1 MTAAATPARPSLI
14 SGLEG
19 NPLAT
24 LTSRLDFARLLDQ
37 RHRLM
42 QVHTALPALSLI
54 PERMVYREAVSQ
66 PFELQLQCLSTSA
79 HLELKTLIGEQISLS
94 LLQAD
99 GQYAPWH
106 GYVFSAAQLG
116 SDGGVARYALTM
128 RPWLSYLAQRR
139 NSRVFHDQTVLQ
151 IIEAVFADHRPQAHW
166 RVEVTEA
173 LRQRSLCTQY
183 RETDL
188 AFVQRL
194 LASEGLSYHF
204 EHLNGQQAA
213 DASVTNHAQHVLVM
227 TDRMAQRAEL
237 GTVRFTNQ
245 HATARTAGQRD
256 CVTAF
261 MAQRDLAPNAVTLAA
276 WDYKRLSGIGAQEN
290 TALPVG
296 ELPALQVYDG
306 AGAYRYEN
314 PEHAER
320 AAALALASLELD
332 FKRFEGQG
340 SARHFKAGSQ
350 FELVDHPLYGANAT
364 AFNYSGA
371 LLASH
376 QRGTQS
382 QHNAFTLLSVEH
394 HCANN
399 LGADLAALLGHTD
412 IASSEIEHGTYKNH
426 FHCAPA
432 AAAVVP
438 RHVPQPTAF
447 GVQSATVV
455 GLSEEPVETERDH
468 RVKVRFAWQDA
479 SLGAAGDNTGDFP
492 ESAPGT
498 WVRVAAPWAGANWGA
513 SLVPRIGSEVAV
525 EFVEGD
531 IDRPLVVG
539 ALYNGQD
546 APPFAAGVDSGVNHS
561 GVISGWHTHSLDQ
574 SGFNQWVMDDA
585 TGQLRMRLACSYT
598 AAEVGLGHLI
608 GQNPASA
615 QRGAWR
621 GSGFEAGS
629 QGWATV
635 RAAQGLLVST
645 STRAASYGSAQSTQ
659 MDASE
664 AVAQLKG
671 ARDLGQRLSDSASH
685 SGAQALQSLNAGAS
699 VQQLTD
705 QIDPAAQGKLSG
717 SLNAHKAVFDP
728 AGNRDGA
735 TPVHQFAQ
743 PVVVLDTPA
752 SATLASDGAIAQFAG
767 THLSQVAQGDVQLSA
782 AHTAAQV
789 SGQTTSL
796 FTHAGGLQVKAASGP
811 VSLRAH
817 TDTLQLLAHKD
828 IQILSVNCEITVS
841 AQSKIELI
849 GADSGITLEG
859 GNITFTTP
867 GTWNAKGAMKELV
880 GGSSGNPHLPL
891 LPFNLTKVK
900 DWVEVE
906 RTYADGSP
914 VVGAKYTIRL
924 PDGSVRS
931 GNLNSKG
938 LAREEAVPLGAVT
951 IEIGEDTRSWLAD
964 ESAKDLNIDNPAY
977 GRKVNAS
984 EALALYQAVFGGQK

>member
-1 MTAAATPARPSLI
+1 MNAVANSTNSLLAPA
-14 SGLEG
+14 LEG
-19 NPLAT
+19 NPLAA

-42 QVHTALPALSLI
+42 QVHTALPSLSLI
-54 PERMVYREAVSQ
+54 PERMVLREAVSQ

-94 LLQAD
+94 LLQSD
-99 GQYAPWH
+99 GTYVPWH
-106 GYVFSAAQLG
+106 GYVFAAAQLG

-139 NSRVFHDQTVLQ
+139 NCWVFHDQTALQ
-151 IIEAVFADHRPQAHW
+151 VIEAVLADHHPQAHW

-173 LRQRSLCTQY
+173 LRVRSLCTQY
-183 RETDL
+183 RESDL

-204 EHLNGQQAA
+204 EHLSGQQAA
-213 DASVTNHAQHVLVM
+213 DAGAAKHAQHVLVI

-237 GTVRFTNQ
+237 GSVRFTSQ
-245 HATARTAGQRD
+245 HATANLAGQRD
-256 CVTAF
+256 SITAF
-261 MAQRDLAPNAVTLAA
+261 TAQRDLATNAVTLAA
-276 WDYKRLSGIGAQEN
+276 WDYKRLSGVSAQEH
-290 TALPVG
+290 TALAVG

-320 AAALALASLELD
+320 AAALALASLELG

-340 SARHFKAGSQ
+340 SARHFKAGGQ
-350 FELVDHPLYGANAT
+350 FELVDHPLYGANSS
-364 AFNYSGA
+364 AFNYGGA

-376 QRGTQS
+376 QRATQS
-382 QHNAFTLLSVEH
+382 QHNAFTLLAVEH

-399 LGADLAALLGHTD
+399 LGADLAALLGNSD
-412 IASSEIEHGTYKNH
+412 IEHGTYKNH

-455 GLSEEPVETERDH
+455 GLSDEPVQTERDH
-468 RVKVRFAWQDA
+468 RVKLRFSWQDA
-479 SLGAAGDNTGDFP
+479 SLGAAGEHAGDFP
-492 ESAPGT
+492 ASAPGT

-539 ALYNGQD
+539 ALYNGAD
-546 APPFAAGVDSGVNHS
+546 APPFCAGVDSGVNHS

-608 GQNPASA
+608 AQNPASA

-629 QGWATV
+629 QGWATL
-635 RAAQGLLVST
+635 RAAKGLLVSA

-659 MDASE
+659 LDASE

-671 ARDLGQRLSDSASH
+671 ARDLGQRMSDAAQH
-685 SGAQALQSLNAGAS
+685 SGALALQSLNAGQS

-705 QIDPAAQGKLSG
+705 QIDPAAQGQLSG

-728 AGNRDGA
+728 AGNRDGS

-767 THLSQVAQGDVQLSA
+767 THLSQVAQGDVQISA

-828 IQILSVNCEITVS
+828 IQILSVNSEITVS

-867 GTWNAKGAMKELV
+867 GTWNAKGSMKAFVGSGSGSAPRPALPDSRVKLFDQAFVLRNQRTGELLV
-880 GGSSGNPHLPL
+880 NYPYRI
-891 LPFNLTKVK
+891 K
-900 DWVEVE
+900 
-906 RTYADGSP
+906 RADGSWEEG
-914 VVGAKYTIRL
+914 VT
-924 PDGSVRS
+924 D
-931 GNLNSKG
+931 SKG
-938 LAREEAVPLGAVT
+938 QTHLILGADPERIS
-951 IEIGEDTRSWLAD
+951 IEIFEG
-964 ESAKDLNIDNPAY
+964 
-977 GRKVNAS
+977 
-984 EALALYQAVFGGQK
+984 